1 LPLGLFGVSA
11 LLAAC
16 CARSLGVQ
24 ANPVYWRS
32 LSEVRGCAVVG
43 AAVGAGR
50 GEVTFRAFTQ
60 RGQSRNSGIVG
71 AGLDN
76 RPRGASESHD
86 WQEKGTPLPCGC
98 PTEIQRVALPI
109 SPRLLRRAWLGL
121 RARLGVRA
129 CFVLWL
135 HAYGRVC
142 VVCRY
147 EFSARTL
154 PLGDVLALLGAPK
167 RLDYFSLDIE
177 GAELMVRDAG

>member
-1 LPLGLFGVSA
+1 VPA
-11 LLAAC
+11 LLAARALAC
-16 CARSLGVQ
+16 VQ

-32 LSEVRGCAVVG
+32 LSEGRGCAVVG
-43 AAVGAGR
+43 AAVGASR

-76 RPRGASESHD
+76 RPRGAAESHD
-86 WQEKGTPLPCGC
+86 WQEKFSASLCRC
-98 PTEIQRVALPI
+98 
-109 SPRLLRRAWLGL
+109 SPRLLRAWRSCVRAPLCAHALRPVASCLWV
-121 RARLGVRA
+121 RAR
-129 CFVLWL
+129 
-135 HAYGRVC
+135 
-142 VVCRY
+142 VCRY
-147 EFSARTL
+147 EFSAHTL